1 MRAPIGGLCEYW
13 ENKDPAGIVVRT
25 HRNASA
31 FRMVVFI
38 MFFSMFL
45 F

>member
-1 MRAPIGGLCEYW
+1 MRAPIGGLWEYW
-13 ENKDPAGIVVRT
+13 ENKDPGRIVVRT

-31 FRMVVFI
+31 FRLVVFV
-38 MFFSMFL
+38 MFFSLFL